1 MNRKA
6 FTLIELLV
14 VVAIIGILASVGT
27 VAYSKFTLAAKKSAT
42 IQQYKS
48 FVSLMET
55 QLTLCYLGDSNMK
68 LMYKQEDPTY
78 YNYSCKV
85 ESHMRN
91 GRTSQLINHMINH
104 AKNLGGGSKG
114 GKTGKGGQWL
124 NPYSEGGYYVIDGKN
139 VKRKNSWT
147 TGNAFS
153 DGPKGMIIVEMKY
166 PCDPYCK
173 IVISTQYDDSHEPRF
188 CNKNCKKLSKEI
200 VDKRKSK

>member
-1 MNRKA
+1 MNRNA

-14 VVAIIGILASVGT
+14 VVAIIGILAAVGT
-27 VAYSKFTLAAKKSAT
+27 IAYSKFTLAAKKSAT

-48 FVSLMET
+48 FVSLMES
-55 QLTLCYLGDSNMK
+55 QLALCYLGDSNMK

-78 YNYSCKV
+78 YDYSCKV

-91 GRTSQLINHMINH
+91 GRTSQLINFMINH

-114 GKTGKGGQWL
+114 GKTEGGQWL
-124 NPYSEGGYYVIDGKN
+124 NPYSKGGINAKTGKRY
-139 VKRKNSWT
+139 KASWDP
-147 TGNAFS
+147 GNAFS
-153 DGPKGMIIVEMKY
+153 DGPKGMILVEMKY

-173 IVISTQYDDSHEPRF
+173 IVISTQYDDSHEPNV

-200 VDKRKSK
+200 IDKRKSK

>member
-1 MNRKA
+1 MKTKA

-14 VVAIIGILASVGT
+14 VVTIIGILAAVGV
-27 VAYSKFTLAAKKSAT
+27 VAYSKYTLAAKKTVT
-42 IQQYKS
+42 IQQYKA

-91 GRTSQLINHMINH
+91 GRTSQLINHMISH

-124 NPYSEGGYYVIDGKN
+124 NPYAKGGIDAKTGTRYKA
-139 VKRKNSWT
+139 SWDP
-147 TGNAFS
+147 GNAFS
-153 DGPKGMIIVEMKY
+153 EGPKGMILVEMKY

-173 IVISTQYDDSHEPRF
+173 IVISTQYDDSHEPRV
-188 CNKNCKKLSKEI
+188 CNKNCKKLSKEML
-200 VDKRKSK
+200 DKRKAK

>member
-1 MNRKA
+1 MKQKA

-14 VVAIIGILASVGT
+14 VVAIIGILAAVGT
-27 VAYSKFTLAAKKSAT
+27 VAYSKYTLAAKKTVT
-42 IQQYKS
+42 IQQYKA

-91 GRTSQLINHMINH
+91 GRTSQLINHMISH

-124 NPYSEGGYYVIDGKN
+124 NPYAKGGIDAKTGTRYKA
-139 VKRKNSWT
+139 SWDP
-147 TGNAFS
+147 GNAFS
-153 DGPKGMIIVEMKY
+153 EGPKGMIQVELKY

-173 IVISTQYDDSHEPRF
+173 IVISTQYDDSHEPRV
-188 CNKNCKKLSKEI
+188 CNKNCKKLSKEML
-200 VDKRKSK
+200 DKRKAK

>member
-1 MNRKA
+1 MNHKA

-14 VVAIIGILASVGT
+14 VVAIIGILAAAGV
-27 VAYSKFTLAAKKSAT
+27 VAYSKFNLAAKKSAT

-48 FVSLMET
+48 FVSLMES
-55 QLTLCYLGDSNMK
+55 QLTLCYLGDSTMK

-91 GRTSQLINHMINH
+91 GRTSQLINFMINH
-104 AKNLGGGSKG
+104 AKNSGGGSKD

-124 NPYSEGGYYVIDGKN
+124 NPYSEGGLSGGKR
-139 VKRKNSWT
+139 VKYSWSP
-147 TGNAFS
+147 GNAFD
-153 DGPKGMIIVEMKY
+153 DGPKGMIQVELKY

-173 IVISTQYDDSHEPRF
+173 IVISTQYDDSHEPRV

-200 VDKRKSK
+200 IDKRKSK